1 MPAAIASET
10 SSSAEIVASRTF
22 DAPRELVWKMWTD
35 PEHMVKWWGPNGF
48 SVTTKKA
55 DVRPGGEW
63 VFTMHG
69 PDGTDYFNHIIF
81 RELVKPD
88 RIAYSHVSGP
98 LFDSTVTFSEH
109 GDQTTVD
116 VRMVFESAELRDRV
130 AKEFGAIEG
139 LHQHLG
145 RLGEKLTEELKKMN
159 RADEFVISRVFNA
172 PRNIVYHAWSDP
184 NELQKWFGPKD
195 ASTFYSKGDVKP
207 GGTYHYGMRVPA
219 LGEVWGRWVFRE
231 IVPPERLVWVNSF
244 SDKDGGVTRH
254 PMAPTWPAELLT
266 TVTFE
271 DEGGKTRVTVSWI
284 PIDASEEERNTF
296 VAAKASMQG
305 GWTGTFDRCDEYLSS
320 L

>member
-1 MPAAIASET
+1 
-10 SSSAEIVASRTF
+10 VASRTF

-35 PEHMVKWWGPNGF
+35 PEHLVQWWGPNGF
-48 SVTTKKA
+48 SVTTKKV

-81 RELVKPD
+81 RDLVKPE

-98 LFDSTVTFSEH
+98 LFESTVTFTEH
-109 GDQTTVD
+109 GGRTTVD
-116 VRMVFESAELRDRV
+116 VRMEFETAELRDRV
-130 AKEFGAIEG
+130 ATEFGAVEG

-145 RLGEKLTEELKKMN
+145 RLGEELRKLTHP
-159 RADEFVISRVFNA
+159 DEFVITRVFNA
-172 PRNIVYHAWSDP
+172 PRDVVYGAWSDP
-184 NELQKWFGPKD
+184 DELQKWFGPKG
-195 ASTFYSKGDVKP
+195 ASLFYSKGEVKP
-207 GGTYHYGMRVPA
+207 GGMYHYGMNVPA
-219 LGEVWGRWVFRE
+219 LGEVWGRWIFRE

-244 SDKDGGVTRH
+244 SDKDGGITRH

-271 DEGGKTRVTVSWI
+271 DEDGKTRVTVRWI
-284 PIDASEEERNTF
+284 PIKASEEERNTF
-296 VAAKASMQG
+296 VAAKESMKG
-305 GWTGTFDRCDEYLSS
+305 GWGGTFDRFDEYLAS